1 MKYSLTYYQ
10 SVKYAK
16 TSKNLIFRPPS
27 HHKSLPAI
35 AQPPHI
41 IYIINRN
48 SASPAT
54 HKTEKHATKTTTA
67 MHEKPQKTHFSCK
80 NRKMLLTLHRKNCQ
94 THLRSTTPAARMV
107 ESVDTR
113 DLKSLGHCGCVGSSP
128 TPSTG
133 QGTSQAKSPVFFIT
147 NLDKKN
153 ITTHYKI
160 H

>member
-1 MKYSLTYYQ
+1 MQKHQ
-10 SVKYAK
+10 K
-16 TSKNLIFRPPS
+16 TSFFARPATINHYQPS
-27 HHKSLPAI
+27 RNRHTL
-35 AQPPHI
+35 
-41 IYIINRN
+41 YIINRN

-67 MHEKPQKTHFSCK
+67 AHEKPQKTHFSCK

-160 H
+160 HWQWKQNLI